1 MTGFP
6 LLTLKK
12 GNWHEYQNS
21 VRVNFIFKAQPGK
34 HYPSMEPAASPEGAH
49 VHAFVRELS

>member
-1 MTGFP
+1 MKDFP

-12 GNWHEYQNS
+12 GNWHEWQNS

-34 HYPSMEPAASPEGAH
+34 HYPGMGH
-49 VHAFVRELS
+49 VFPFLYF

>member
-6 LLTLKK
+6 LLILEK